1 MMKQGIKGMLLG
13 GILLLA
19 GSAWAVPLPGFILYG
34 DLAGQQS
41 VSAYWNDTQIAKAE
55 LIEGHFKLVIPMD
68 TESSYKSGDV
78 IEIWVDGQPTGNMQ
92 RIGAVGSV
100 RQVRLNP

>member
-1 MMKQGIKGMLLG
+1 MMKLGIRGMLLG

-19 GSAWAVPLPGFILYG
+19 GSVWAVPLPGFILYG

-68 TESSYKSGDV
+68 TNATYRSGDV
-78 IEIWVDGQPTGNMQ
+78 VEVWVNGQPTGHMV
-92 RIGAVGSV
+92 RIGAVGSA
-100 RQVRLNP
+100 QPIPLP